1 MTDKADGI
9 QEDDRV
15 KKRNR
20 FVPVLA
26 VAGLIVIVMLITAAA
41 RFIERYVPSKEVE
54 DMNAYYGLSSEQDM
68 AMVLDDTL
76 LETLCEYIDGE
87 VYVDYNTVH
96 EYFNERF
103 YWDSAENVLL
113 YTLPDTL
120 VTVQAGSKDYQV
132 GKEANSES
140 YTIVRVDGDTM
151 YLALDFIEKYTN
163 LTHKVFESPNRV
175 VLTSVWGEVDS
186 TTVKKSTQLRLKG
199 GIKSPIL
206 KELEKGE
213 ALTVLK
219 KDETW
224 TKVATEDGIIGYL
237 KTKFMDKVGST
248 KRSHDFE
255 EPVFTHHLKDQTIE
269 MAWHQVTSQD
279 ANTTIA
285 DVLKNTKG
293 INVISPTWFYLNDN
307 NGGIASLASKDY
319 VNYCHQNNIEVW
331 ALVSNLENKE
341 VDTAAVMNRTS
352 TRQTLVNQLVSA
364 AIEYDLDGINVD
376 MEALDAT
383 AGDGYLQFI
392 RELSLKCAKNEIV
405 LSVDNYVPTEFSAFY
420 NRKEQSNFADY
431 IVIMA
436 YDEHYVGSDEGS
448 VASIGFVTDGVTNTL
463 KEVPAEQ
470 TILACPFYTRI
481 WAETPKDEV
490 GDSAESASEDYVP
503 YELSSEAVGMDTV
516 TKRLELNGAAA
527 SWSEADGQNYA
538 EYVNDGVTYKV
549 WIEDAA
555 SLEKK
560 LQVMKSNKLA
570 GASFWKLGFETDS
583 IWDTIIKYTN

>member
-1 MTDKADGI
+1 M
-9 QEDDRV
+9 

-76 LETLCEYIDGE
+76 LDTLCEYIDGE

-96 EYFNERF
+96 EYFNKRF

-132 GKEANSES
+132 GKEADSES

-175 VLTSVWGEVDS
+175 VLTSVWGKVDR

-255 EPVFTHHLKDQTIE
+255 EPVFTHNLKDQTIE

-431 IVIMA
+431 IVVMA

-463 KEVPAEQ
+463 KEAPAEQ

-516 TKRLELNGAAA
+516 TKRLELNGATA